1 MVDTPEEQV
10 AIELAKLRKELKL
23 QRKNQR
29 TLLRSF
35 TEGAAK
41 KFIAGAF
48 TMAKSVDKLAVDFYK
63 VGVNISNATEKL
75 GEQFRTS
82 EIGFTMSMRQH
93 SKNLAIGFKGVQ
105 RDIMNL
111 TNMAQVTGQDAEGQR
126 RALLKSMVVG
136 GLSIDATNA
145 LARTMIKTSLDY
157 GTATQLMADNLDN
170 ILSKHGPSIALSMAS
185 GQIQGA
191 VAKLTGKFPGYE
203 AAISTLVDVMISGE
217 TDALATRAIYDV
229 QRLSQQLDMAQ
240 TEDEAYK
247 ILMNA
252 VSVLGPTLLRHT
264 DKFAGTTTAWV
275 NRQRMAEALGNKNIA
290 LISNLWRAIER
301 GEGKTKKVGMDR
313 VGEFDYLL
321 TFQAT
326 TEKLLDPMT
335 ELGTAAHRAYLE
347 LYSMS
352 TWIGPALLGG
362 LGALLNALPVA
373 AAAYFGA
380 KKAGGRGG
388 VPRTPV
394 GPNVRGPVGPPSR
407 TSAAPRWRIPEH
419 LRGPVGPTTQTAAEQ
434 AARQS
439 RSAWRQ
445 QWQRGGRPEP
455 KPKAPS
461 GWWKV
466 IKSFGKRV
474 PIWGIAELLKQSEED
489 FRSIGPGD
497 KSQRGAK
504 ADGGMGPP
512 VATSTEINN
521 IGPEAARVLV
531 AAMTEGAKAAQ
542 QESTDR
548 AGVTSGERPGI
559 SRLGIGATIRHGQ
572 GGLS

>member
-1 MVDTPEEQV
+1 MVDTPEDQV
-10 AIELAKLRKELKL
+10 AQELANLRKELKL

-29 TLLRSF
+29 TMLRSF
-35 TEGAAK
+35 VEGAGK

-126 RALLKSMVVG
+126 RTLLKSMVVG
-136 GLSIDATNA
+136 GLSIESTNA

-240 TEDEAYK
+240 TEEEAYK

-252 VSVLGPTLLRHT
+252 VSVLGPTLLSHT
-264 DKFAGTTTAWV
+264 DKFAGTSTVWM

-290 LISNLWRAIER
+290 LISNLWRAIKR
-301 GEGKTKKVGMDR
+301 GEGKTKKPGMDR

-326 TEKLLDPMT
+326 TEKLLDPLT
-335 ELGTAAHRAYLE
+335 ELGTAAQETAMK

-352 TWIGPALLGG
+352 TWLGPAFLGG
-362 LGALLNALPVA
+362 LGSLLGMLPTA

-380 KKAGGRGG
+380 RKMRGRGG
-388 VPRTPV
+388 VP
-394 GPNVRGPVGPPSR
+394 GG
-407 TSAAPRWRIPEH
+407 APGGVP
-419 LRGPVGPTTQTAAEQ
+419 GVPGSST
-434 AARQS
+434 
-439 RSAWRQ
+439 
-445 QWQRGGRPEP
+445 RGG
-455 KPKAPS
+455 KPPGKIPLVPGPMDRVKAPPP
-461 GWWKV
+461 KV
-466 IKSFGKRV
+466 
-474 PIWGIAELLKQSEED
+474 P
-489 FRSIGPGD
+489 
-497 KSQRGAK
+497 
-504 ADGGMGPP
+504 
-512 VATSTEINN
+512 
-521 IGPEAARVLV
+521 
-531 AAMTEGAKAAQ
+531 
-542 QESTDR
+542 
-548 AGVTSGERPGI
+548 
-559 SRLGIGATIRHGQ
+559 
-572 GGLS
+572 